1 MKREMK
7 ERMEIINDTVFIKN
21 HHGTE
26 WNINR
31 LGDDVLIECWDDD
44 VNGTTVLALNQDE
57 LKTLIAF
64 LQRQVK

>member
-1 MKREMK
+1 MNMKLLFEDTSSEMI
-7 ERMEIINDTVFIKN
+7 EIKTKFN
-21 HHGTE
+21 E

-31 LGDDVLIECWDDD
+31 FGDDVFIECWEDDG
-44 VNGTTVLALNQDE
+44 NGHTVLALNQDE